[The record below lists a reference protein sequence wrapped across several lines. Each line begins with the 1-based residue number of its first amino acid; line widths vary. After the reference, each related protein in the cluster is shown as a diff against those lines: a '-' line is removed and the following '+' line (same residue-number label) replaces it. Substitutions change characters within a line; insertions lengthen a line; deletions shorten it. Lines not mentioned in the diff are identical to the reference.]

1 MTVQLI
7 RAVVVDDHPAMRAG
21 IAAVLDQAPDIE
33 CCGEAASG
41 AELWPLIQR
50 TAPDVVV
57 LDWHLPGDDGLVLCH
72 PVKRHRPGRERHRR
86 PPAHLRSLRP
96 LRLAPPSSTGFALT
110 PARASRPPAQL
121 VKSRTLKPAGMR
133 RRHRLR

>member
-1 MTVQLI
+1 MAAAGGAATTVQLI

-41 AELWPLIQR
+41 AELWPLVQR

-57 LDWHLPGDDGLVLCH
+57 MDWHLPGDDGLVLCH
-72 PVKRHRPGRERHRR
+72 RVKRHR
-86 PPAHLRSLRP
+86 
-96 LRLAPPSSTGFALT
+96 
-110 PARASRPPAQL
+110 
-121 VKSRTLKPAGMR
+121 
-133 RRHRLR
+133 